1 MRLLKVYFNY
11 MQDPASALKTLLQE
25 GTFKQACAGYL
36 AATLGWV
43 LFFNVGAGL
52 SVWALVTKLF
62 LVFVAELTVGYL
74 LAAVC
79 GLYLDF
85 RRVQA
90 SPSGLFCLIGS
101 AGFIKALLVV
111 FALLSAAV
119 PFLHLNVFAPLF
131 LLLVLGLQ
139 LGYLTRAL
147 MRAYQLSAAQA
158 LGAWLIAFLPAAVL
172 GFLTVAFMVWGVVLL
187 V

>member
-74 LAAVC
+74 LGAVC
-79 GLYLDF
+79 GL
-85 RRVQA
+85 
-90 SPSGLFCLIGS
+90 
-101 AGFIKALLVV
+101 
-111 FALLSAAV
+111 
-119 PFLHLNVFAPLF
+119 
-131 LLLVLGLQ
+131 
-139 LGYLTRAL
+139 
-147 MRAYQLSAAQA
+147 
-158 LGAWLIAFLPAAVL
+158 
-172 GFLTVAFMVWGVVLL
+172 
-187 V
+187 